1 MADKIKQTD
10 RKQYHFK
17 CGITAAQEECN
28 LLQDKKLLLIVKELD
43 LKDTDSLKDMKIA
56 DIINLLLGKEI
67 IEKVLDVILIDVKQ
81 EGKVKTGWY
90 NLKRSELVEVFEDFF
105 TLSPVLKKWFGTG
118 RSEVVSKLV
127 SAFETK
133 KTST

>member
-10 RKQYHFK
+10 RKEYHFK

-28 LLQDKKLLLIVKELD
+28 LAQDKQLLNILKELD
-43 LKDTDSLKDMKIA
+43 FKDTDSLKEMKIA

-67 IEKVLDVILIDVKQ
+67 IEKVLDVILINVNFTD
-81 EGKVKTGWY
+81 ECSGWHH
-90 NLKRSELVEVFEDFF
+90 LKRSELVEVFEDFF

-118 RSEVVSKLV
+118 RSEVVSKLA
-127 SAFETK
+127 SAFGTK

>member
-1 MADKIKQTD
+1 MADKTEQ
-10 RKQYHFK
+10 RKEYHFK

-43 LKDTDSLKDMKIA
+43 FKDTDSLKEMKIA

-67 IEKVLDVILIDVKQ
+67 IEKVLDVILIDIKQ

-118 RSEVVSKLV
+118 RSEVVSKLA
-127 SAFETK
+127 SALGTK

>member
-28 LLQDKKLLLIVKELD
+28 LLQDKKLLLILKELD
-43 LKDTDSLKDMKIA
+43 FMNTDSLKNIKVN

-81 EGKVKTGWY
+81 EAKVKTGWY
-90 NLKRSELVEVFEDFF
+90 DLKRSELVEVFEDFF

-118 RSEVVSKLV
+118 RLEAVLKLA
-127 SAFETK
+127 SASMTK